1 MGRGY
6 VTSAEVAK
14 RAGVSR
20 SAVSRTFTTGAS
32 VSREVRRKVE
42 KAAKELG
49 YRVNRIAQ
57 GLISNR
63 STLVGVVGAHLAD
76 PFTAKQLD
84 HLSLALLKRGM
95 QCMLLNAAEAEQ
107 DIAPLIEMILEFRV
121 RAVVVL
127 SGTPPTTIVNECLAC
142 GVRLILIN
150 KPTDDTHT
158 DMIMSDDFTG
168 AKLAAKRLIDA
179 GCRKVAVV
187 TSGSGTQSQRRRSE
201 RFIKLARKAGV
212 EVVSWSKGITGYDAG
227 AQAARELL
235 KDNEIDG
242 AFCVTDLLALGFLD
256 AARNDMGR
264 KVPKDL
270 SIIGF
275 DDIPQAG
282 WSSYRLTTIAQCFP
296 DLTDAVLTALDRD
309 SETEEKAPQQ
319 VVPVRLIERA
329 TVR

>member
-63 STLVGVVGAHLAD
+63 STLVGVVGTHLAD

-84 HLSLALLKRGM
+84 HLSLALLNRGM

-127 SGTPPTTIVNECLAC
+127 SGTPPTAIVNECLAC
-142 GVRLILIN
+142 GVRLVLIN

-158 DMIMSDDFTG
+158 DMIMSDDLTG
-168 AKLAAKRLIDA
+168 AKLAATRLVDA

-201 RFIKLARKAGV
+201 RFSRLARKAGL
-212 EVVSWSKGITGYDAG
+212 EVVSWAKGITGYDAG

-235 KDNEIDG
+235 VQKDIDG

-256 AARNDMGR
+256 AARLEMGR

-282 WSSYRLTTIAQCFP
+282 WSAYRLTTIAQSFP
-296 DLTDAVLTALDRD
+296 DLTEAVIKALDRD

>member
-1 MGRGY
+1 MGKGY
-6 VTSAEVAK
+6 VTAAEVAK

-20 SAVSRTFTTGAS
+20 SAVSRTFTSGAS

-63 STLVGVVGAHLAD
+63 SSLVGVVGAHLAD

-107 DIAPLIEMILEFRV
+107 DIAPLIELILEFRV

-127 SGTPPTTIVNECLAC
+127 SGAPPTSIVNECLAC
-142 GVRLILIN
+142 GVRLVLIN

-158 DMIMSDDFTG
+158 DMIMSDDYTG
-168 AKLAAKRLIDA
+168 AKLAAERLIA
-179 GCRKVAVV
+179 GDCRKVAVV

-201 RFIKLARKAGV
+201 RFSTLMQKAGA
-212 EVVSWSKGITGYDAG
+212 EVVSWSKGVTGYDAG

-235 KDNEIDG
+235 VQKDIDG

-256 AARNDMGR
+256 AARTELGR
-264 KVPKDL
+264 NIPKDL

-282 WSSYRLTTIAQCFP
+282 WSAYRLTTIAQSFP
-296 DLTDAVLTALDRD
+296 DLTDAVMTALDRESD
-309 SETEEKAPQQ
+309 AEEVASQQ
-319 VVPVRLIERA
+319 VVPVRLVERSTA
-329 TVR
+329 R